1 MAGGGPAIFLCA
13 GTSGNA
19 RNRKEILMKR
29 NYPHL
34 CSPITIGNVTF
45 RNRMFSAPMGGTDIT
60 NDGCI
65 GPKSTAFYEL
75 RAKGG
80 AAAVTVS
87 ECMVHPAT
95 DGSHAY
101 HLDESILNSLA
112 SATYTADAIRRHG
125 AIPSLELS
133 HSGMYSGTYMTDK
146 SRQKGLA
153 QWGPSACTRP
163 DGVPVGELTKEM
175 IADIVRSY
183 GHVAGLAKRAGFEM
197 IMIHGGHG
205 WLINQFFSP
214 YFNHRGDEYGG
225 SLENRCRFA
234 VEVLQSVRAAVG
246 PGFPIEFRMSGSE
259 LFEGG
264 YDLAEGCRI
273 AQQIEPYINL
283 LHVSAGT
290 YQRGFGDTHPSM
302 FKEHG
307 CNVYLAAEIKK
318 HVSVPVA
325 TIGGLND
332 PAQMEEIIA
341 SGKADVVYMARALLA
356 DPQLPNK
363 VMANR
368 EGEIVRCLRCFTC
381 MAERAATATRRCT
394 VNPLI
399 GRELEGDTVYP
410 APEKKKVLVA
420 GGGPGGLYA
429 AYTAARRGHQVILCE
444 KDGELGGILKS
455 EQALPF
461 KREMY
466 ELAGTYAALARKAGV
481 EIRLNTTVTPELAEI
496 EAPDAL
502 IIAVGS
508 APLVPPIPGL
518 DGDNVVIVNNYYKEK
533 DKVTDDV
540 VVFGGGLAGCE
551 CAIHLG
557 QEGKRVHLVEMRDAL
572 APDANVRH
580 RPLLLKEIERY
591 ATVHTGCKGLEVRSD
606 GIVCETKNGERIL
619 VPGTSVICALG
630 QRSRTAGV
638 DALRDCAPFVR
649 VIGDAAKVSTITNAV
664 YWGYHAALDI

>member
-34 CSPITIGNVTF
+34 CSPIAIGNVTF
-45 RNRMFSAPMGGTDIT
+45 RNRMFSAPMGGTDIM

-399 GRELEGDTVYP
+399 GREPEGDTVYP

-481 EIRLNTTVTPELAEI
+481 EIRLNTAVTPELAEI

-606 GIVCETKNGERIL
+606 GIVCETKGGERIL

>member
-1 MAGGGPAIFLCA
+1 
-13 GTSGNA
+13 
-19 RNRKEILMKR
+19 MKR
-29 NYPHL
+29 KFPHL
-34 CSPITIGNVTF
+34 SSPITIGRITF

-65 GPKSTAFYEL
+65 GSKSTAFYEL
-75 RAKGG
+75 RGKGG

-87 ECMVHPAT
+87 ECMVHPKT

-101 HLDESILNSLA
+101 HLDTSILNSLA
-112 SATYTADAIRRHG
+112 AATYTADAIHRHG
-125 AIPSLELS
+125 AVPSLELS
-133 HSGMYSGTYMTDK
+133 HSGMYAGTYMTDK
-146 SRQKGLA
+146 TKQHEMN
-153 QWGPSACTRP
+153 QWGACDTVRA
-163 DGVPVGELTKEM
+163 DGVKVKALTEDM
-175 IADIVRSY
+175 IQEIVAAY
-183 GHVAGLAKRAGFEM
+183 GQTAALAKRAGFGM

-205 WLINQFFSP
+205 WLINQFLSP
-214 YFNHRGDEYGG
+214 YFNKRTDKYGG
-225 SLENRCRFA
+225 SLENRCRLA
-234 VEVLQSVRAAVG
+234 MEVLQSVREAVG

-264 YDLAEGCRI
+264 YDLEEGVRI
-273 AQQIEPYINL
+273 AQQLEPYIDL

-318 HVSVPVA
+318 HVSIPVA
-325 TIGGLND
+325 TIGALND
-332 PAQMEEIIA
+332 PEQMEEIIA

-356 DPQLPNK
+356 DPFLPRK
-363 VMANR
+363 VMENR
-368 EGEIVRCLRCFTC
+368 DDEIVKCLRCFTC
-381 MAERAATATRRCT
+381 MAERAATSTRRCT

-399 GRELEGDTVYP
+399 GREMEGDEVMPVAT
-410 APEKKKVLVA
+410 KKKVLVA

-444 KDGELGGILKS
+444 KEAQLGGILKS

-461 KREMY
+461 KHEMY
-466 ELAGTYAALARKAGV
+466 ELTGTYEKFARNAGV
-481 EIRLNTTVTPELAEI
+481 EIRLNTEVTAEYA
-496 EAPDAL
+496 EQENADAL

-508 APLVPPIPGL
+508 QPIVPPIPGL
-518 DGDNVVIVNNYYKEK
+518 DGDNVVVVNDYYQQKE
-533 DKVTDDV
+533 KVTDKV

-557 QEGKRVHLVEMRDAL
+557 MEGKEVHLVEMRNEL

-580 RPLLLKEIERY
+580 RPLLLKEIDKY
-591 ATVHTGCKGLEVRSD
+591 VTVHTGCRGMEVTKE
-606 GIVCETKNGERIL
+606 GILCETEEKEQIL

-630 QRSRTAGV
+630 QRSRTNV
-638 DALRDCAPFVR
+638 VEKLRDCAPYVA
-649 VIGDAAKVSTITNAV
+649 VIGDAGKVSTITNAV
-664 YWGYHAALDI
+664 YEGYHAALDI

>member
-1 MAGGGPAIFLCA
+1 
-13 GTSGNA
+13 
-19 RNRKEILMKR
+19 MKR
-29 NYPHL
+29 KFPHL
-34 CSPITIGNVTF
+34 SSPITIGRVTF

-75 RAKGG
+75 RGKGG

-87 ECMVHPAT
+87 ECMVHPKT

-101 HLDESILNSLA
+101 HLDTTILNSLA
-112 SATYTADAIRRHG
+112 AATYTADAIHRHG
-125 AIPSLELS
+125 AVPSLELS
-133 HSGMYSGTYMTDK
+133 HSGMYAGTYMTDK
-146 SRQKGLA
+146 TKQHEMH
-153 QWGPSACTRP
+153 QWGACDTVRA
-163 DGVPVGELTKEM
+163 DGVKVKALSEEM
-175 IADIVRSY
+175 IQEIVEAY
-183 GHVAGLAKRAGFEM
+183 GQTAALAKRAGFGM

-205 WLINQFFSP
+205 WLLNQFLSP
-214 YFNHRGDEYGG
+214 YFNKRTDKYGG
-225 SLENRCRFA
+225 SLENRCRLA
-234 VEVLQSVRAAVG
+234 KEVLQSVREAVG

-264 YDLAEGCRI
+264 YDLEEGVRI
-273 AQQIEPYINL
+273 AQELESYIDL

-318 HVSVPVA
+318 HVSIPVA
-325 TIGGLND
+325 TIGALND
-332 PAQMEEIIA
+332 PEQMEEIIA

-356 DPQLPNK
+356 DPFLPRK
-363 VMANR
+363 IMENR
-368 EGEIVRCLRCFTC
+368 DDEIVKCLRCFTC
-381 MAERAATATRRCT
+381 MAERAATSTRRCT

-399 GRELEGDTVYP
+399 GREIEGNEVMP
-410 APEKKKVLVA
+410 AAVKKKVLVA

-444 KDGELGGILKS
+444 KEAELGGILKS

-461 KREMY
+461 KHEMY
-466 ELAGTYAALARKAGV
+466 ELTGTYEKFARNAGV
-481 EIRLNTTVTPELAEI
+481 EIRLNTEVTAELAEQ
-496 EAPDAL
+496 ENTDAL
-502 IIAVGS
+502 IVAVGS
-508 APLVPPIPGL
+508 TPLVPPIPGL
-518 DGDNVVIVNNYYKEK
+518 DGENVVIVNDYYKQKE
-533 DKVTDDV
+533 KVTDKV

-557 QEGKRVHLVEMRDAL
+557 MEGKEVHLVEMRKEL

-580 RPLLLKEIERY
+580 RPLLLKEIDKY
-591 ATVHTGCKGLEVRSD
+591 VTVHTGCRGMEVTKE
-606 GIVCETKNGERIL
+606 GIICETEEKEQIL

-630 QRSRTAGV
+630 QRSRTDV
-638 DALRDCAPFVR
+638 VETLRDCAPYVA
-649 VIGDAAKVSTITNAV
+649 VIGDAGKVSTITNAV
-664 YWGYHAALDI
+664 YEGYHAALDI